1 MSTIVWTNIQMEEVK
16 IDTSVIEYKIIKTLK
31 DIVNIIEVN
40 MSIDSGEEEIF
51 NDNFNNSMN
60 SYNMADNTNIQM
72 EKYKIAK

>member
-1 MSTIVWTNIQMEEVK
+1 MEEVK

>member
-16 IDTSVIEYKIIKTLK
+16 IDTSVIENKIIKTLK

>member
-1 MSTIVWTNIQMEEVK
+1 MEEVK
-16 IDTSVIEYKIIKTLK
+16 IDTSVIENKIIKTLK